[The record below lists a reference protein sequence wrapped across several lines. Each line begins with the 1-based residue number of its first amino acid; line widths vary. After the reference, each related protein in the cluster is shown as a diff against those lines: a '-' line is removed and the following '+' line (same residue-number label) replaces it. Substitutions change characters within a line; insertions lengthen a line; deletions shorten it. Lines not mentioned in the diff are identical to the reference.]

1 MNELRRLL
9 SFVRRAVDEYEM
21 IGENDQIAVGISGG
35 KDSLALLTA
44 LAGLKRFYPIPFE
57 LVGISVN
64 MGFEGVSYLP
74 VADYCRQLGVEYRVV
89 DTDIAKVIF
98 DVRKESNPCS
108 LCAKMRRGSLHA
120 AAKEMGCNKLA
131 LGHHFDDAVETFMLN
146 LFFEGRIGCFSPVT
160 YLSRRDLTLIRP
172 LLYAQEKDIRYFA
185 RHHTPALPIVENPCP
200 EDRATER
207 ENMKNLLQELE
218 RKNPGLRHR
227 IFGALCRGEIDGF
240 RHIK

>member
-1 MNELRRLL
+1 
-9 SFVRRAVDEYEM
+9 
-21 IGENDQIAVGISGG
+21 
-35 KDSLALLTA
+35 
-44 LAGLKRFYPIPFE
+44 
-57 LVGISVN
+57 
-64 MGFEGVSYLP
+64 
-74 VADYCRQLGVEYRVV
+74 
-89 DTDIAKVIF
+89 
-98 DVRKESNPCS
+98 
-108 LCAKMRRGSLHA
+108 
-120 AAKEMGCNKLA
+120 
-131 LGHHFDDAVETFMLN
+131 
-146 LFFEGRIGCFSPVT
+146 VT

-207 ENMKNLLQELE
+207 EKMKNLLQELE